1 MILRVSVGLVYAFL
15 LLPMVIVVLAAFNA
29 GNYFTLLPMDL
40 LAIAGSLTVTGRA
53 RRGIV

>member
-1 MILRVSVGLVYAFL
+1 VILRAAVGLVYAFL

-29 GNYFTLLPMDL
+29 GSYFTLISMAL
-40 LAIAGSLTVTGRA
+40 IAVCIAVTGRA